1 MVIRSKQTV
10 AGDSAKRVWLYA
22 RRSDASGDRARSVDE
37 QLAKGRA
44 DTARAGDRVDR
55 EWTELGS
62 GTSGKGRPVFSTMIE
77 SALAL
82 APHVRPHRIWFL
94 DSSRFSRMTVPEAFS
109 YIHQLQEA
117 GVAIDLGIDQEKVTG
132 EAAYIMLTVLLTGN
146 RAYAVTT
153 AFKVAL
159 GHAAAVQAGRWTGG
173 REPYGYRQAPHP
185 SGRGKTL
192 VIDEAKAKIVR
203 RIYDHYEGGLAP
215 LAIAAAL
222 NRESAPSASGGK
234 WHGQTVRQI
243 LGNRAYAGDTAL
255 HDDCSARPN
264 STPQFYRASDTGPL
278 EAGTAGPP
286 LLKQD
291 THTAIIPRE
300 QWERVQA
307 RRRERATTPTGGVP
321 MLLGKGVAT
330 CGVCGGPM
338 KAGAGNTTKT
348 RRYRYYVC
356 ASRQHHGAWSE
367 DGCGQTSVR
376 DDRLEPDVLAA
387 VREQAARIDRETLAR
402 ELRAALPA
410 APRVD
415 VAAVEKRRRALA
427 ARRDELALDTSLDG
441 AFLKGALTK
450 LAEEDGRLAQQIEAA
465 RTAEA
470 RGLDVDAAVAAA
482 VEAVRKLEEPQTEEG
497 REALREVLRL
507 FVHRLEVQPAPRGAL
522 KPVTLEVYEPK
533 AIPFLATGNEPWCS
547 IST

>member
-10 AGDSAKRVWLYA
+10 ADRSGKRVWLYA

-44 DTARAGDRVDR
+44 DTARAGDLVDR

-77 SALAL
+77 TALAL
-82 APHVRPHRIWFL
+82 PSHARPHRIWFL

-109 YIHQLQEA
+109 YIHQLQEV

-159 GHAAAVQAGRWTGG
+159 GHAAALAAGRWPGG
-173 REPYGYRQAPHP
+173 REPYGYAQAPHP

-192 VIDEAKAKIVR
+192 VIVDDQAKIVR
-203 RIYDHYEGGLAP
+203 RIYDDYEGGLSP

-222 NRESAPSASGGK
+222 TRDGILPARGGK
-234 WHGQTVRQI
+234 WHGATVRQI
-243 LGNRAYAGDTAL
+243 LANRTYVGDSSL
-255 HDDCSARPN
+255 HDDRPGRTI
-264 STPQFYRASDTGPL
+264 SRPQFYRASESGPL
-278 EAGTAGPP
+278 EAGTTAPA
-286 LLKQD
+286 LIRRD
-291 THTAIIPRE
+291 THPAIIGRD
-300 QWERVQA
+300 QWERVQV
-307 RRRERATTPTGGVP
+307 RRQERATYPTGGTP
-321 MLLGKGVAT
+321 MLLGKGIAT
-330 CGVCGGPM
+330 CGVCGAPM

-356 ASRQHHGAWSE
+356 SSRQHHGAWTKP
-367 DGCGQTSVR
+367 DCGQTSVR

-387 VREQAARIDRETLAR
+387 VRGQAARLDPEQLAR
-402 ELRAALPA
+402 DLRAALPS

-415 VAAVEKRRRALA
+415 VAAIEKRRRALA
-427 ARRDELALDTSLDG
+427 TRRDELALDTSLDA
-441 AFLKGALTK
+441 AFLRGALTK
-450 LAEEDGRLAQQIEAA
+450 LADEDARLAQQIEAA
-465 RTAEA
+465 RMAEA
-470 RGLDVDAAVAAA
+470 RGFDVDAAVTAA
-482 VEAVRKLEEPQTEEG
+482 VEAVRRLDAPETDEG

-507 FVHRLEVQPAPRGAL
+507 FVHRLEVMPAPRGAL
-522 KPVTLEVYEPK
+522 KPVKLEVYEPQ

-547 IST
+547 